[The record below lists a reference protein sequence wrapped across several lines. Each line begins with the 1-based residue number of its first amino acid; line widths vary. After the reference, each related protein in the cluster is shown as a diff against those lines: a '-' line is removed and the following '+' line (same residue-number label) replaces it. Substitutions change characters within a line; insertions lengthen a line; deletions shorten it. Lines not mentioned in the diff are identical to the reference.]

1 MCFSLGL
8 CRGDS
13 KSFRGAHDE
22 RRTRDAEGAED
33 GDAEGVDEVGNGY
46 PAPHLIGSLGEGRK
60 LPQRGPGQSP
70 VKIDFT
76 AF

>member
-1 MCFSLGL
+1 VQ
-8 CRGDS
+8 GDS

-46 PAPHLIGSLGEGRK
+46 PAPRLIGSLGRVES
-60 LPQRGPGQSP
+60 SP
-70 VKIDFT
+70 SGVRDR
-76 AF
+76 AR